1 MPSINHAQ
9 TCRQILKFDNQS
21 ISDPKQLI
29 AEQSMNILK
38 IRFHRAILSQQ
49 KICKLR
55 IMSTINELKFNI
67 LSNTPTNRL
76 QMRKK

>member
-21 ISDPKQLI
+21 ISPKQLI
-29 AEQSMNILK
+29 AEQSINILK
-38 IRFHRAILSQQ
+38 IRLHRTILSQQ

-55 IMSTINELKFNI
+55 KMST
-67 LSNTPTNRL
+67 TN
-76 QMRKK
+76 